1 MPKPLSDAIT
11 VFCYAAIAASAVV
24 GYHFGWIDTT
34 FETVVLT
41 GTLAHLGLSY
51 SPNGKNGTPTP
62 PQVGTHQ

>member
-11 VFCYAAIAASAVV
+11 IFVYAAVAASAVI

-41 GTLAHLGLSY
+41 GTLAHLGFTY
-51 SPNGKNGTPTP
+51 SPNGKNGTPP
-62 PQVGTHQ
+62 PQQSGSPH